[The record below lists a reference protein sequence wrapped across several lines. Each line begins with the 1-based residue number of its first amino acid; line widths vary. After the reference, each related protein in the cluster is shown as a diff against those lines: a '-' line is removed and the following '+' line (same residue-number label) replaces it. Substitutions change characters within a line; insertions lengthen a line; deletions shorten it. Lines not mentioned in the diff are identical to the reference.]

1 MNLEKDTTVSHY
13 KILSEIGK
21 GGMGEVYLAEDT
33 KLKRNVAIKFLSEE
47 LVDDVDKLNRF
58 VQEAK
63 AASALN
69 HPNIIT
75 IHEIDEADGAKYIA
89 LEFIDGETLT
99 ERLKKKLKFDAA
111 LDIATQIASALDAAH
126 AAGIVHR
133 DIKPDNVMV
142 RKDGLVKILD
152 FGIAKLTEQR
162 KPEIESEDKTAVQV
176 NTSPGMIIGTANYMS
191 PEQAKGKEVDSRTD
205 IFSFGV
211 LLYQMITGELP
222 FDGESPLEIIGS
234 ILNKEP
240 KRLSNE
246 DVPADLRKIINKT
259 LRKDRDERYQTIK
272 GLLAD
277 LKELREDLAIQEK
290 LDKTVHPD
298 REQQDT
304 QVFKATTAAEAK
316 QTTASG
322 ANDSITIKKSGL
334 GKLALGIV
342 SILAIAAFGIG
353 YWFYSSAGN
362 EQIESIAVMPFVN
375 ESGDKDSD
383 YLSDGMTETLINSL
397 SGVPNLKVKARSSVF
412 RFKGKEFD
420 AKKIASELDV
430 QAILTGRVVQ
440 RGDELTLNLELVD
453 PKTETTIWGNRYR
466 RNSGEL
472 VALQRE
478 ITRDVLARIK
488 SQLSRNGGDLVATDY
503 TENSEAYNLYL
514 KGRFYWEKRTGKD
527 LEKSLEFFEKAIDAD
542 PRFALAYTGLSES
555 YGLLSIY
562 GVSTPKATM
571 PKARAA
577 AEKALELNGN
587 LAQAH
592 SALGNV
598 LYRYDF
604 DFEGAEREFKRALE
618 LDPEYGIAHMWY
630 AELLSSI
637 GRHDEAIREIK
648 RALEID
654 PLFLTFNRVY
664 GGLLTNAGRFDEA
677 EAQLK
682 TTIELD
688 ENYPVT
694 YADLAS
700 LYLSKKDYEACVK
713 TNLRALE
720 LSGKSE
726 LASSLRKAFE
736 EGGWKNYLKAL
747 VESVDSASRYEGDAS
762 LNAMYF
768 IEMGEND
775 KAIAELNKLY
785 EMRSVGVTSFKT
797 NRLYDPLRKEP
808 AFIELL
814 KKVGFPES

>member
-1 MNLEKDTTVSHY
+1 
-13 KILSEIGK
+13 
-21 GGMGEVYLAEDT
+21 
-33 KLKRNVAIKFLSEE
+33 
-47 LVDDVDKLNRF
+47 
-58 VQEAK
+58 
-63 AASALN
+63 
-69 HPNIIT
+69 
-75 IHEIDEADGAKYIA
+75 
-89 LEFIDGETLT
+89 
-99 ERLKKKLKFDAA
+99 
-111 LDIATQIASALDAAH
+111 
-126 AAGIVHR
+126 
-133 DIKPDNVMV
+133 
-142 RKDGLVKILD
+142 
-152 FGIAKLTEQR
+152 
-162 KPEIESEDKTAVQV
+162 
-176 NTSPGMIIGTANYMS
+176 
-191 PEQAKGKEVDSRTD
+191 
-205 IFSFGV
+205 
-211 LLYQMITGELP
+211 QMITGELP